1 MTEIDVAR
9 LASLAHLEMS
19 ADELKEMEKDL
30 ASILAAAEA
39 LNEVNTDGVEPLH
52 HAVDLT
58 NRMREDI
65 QERSLMQ
72 EDALANGP
80 QVIKGYFRVPRILGD
95 S

>member
-9 LASLAHLEMS
+9 LAALAHLEMS
-19 ADELKEMEKDL
+19 ADEQKEMEKDL

-39 LNEVNTDGVEPLH
+39 LNEVNTDSIEPLH

-58 NRMREDI
+58 NRMREDTR
-65 QERSLMQ
+65 ERSLMQ

-80 QVIKGYFRVPRILGD
+80 HVIQGYFRVPRILGD